1 MYHLPL
7 LPGYGPNTSVRSSA
21 APVKEAKSLQKR
33 LAEAEENGYQGS
45 YFIPQ
50 EDVPRTSDGYMTS
63 GSHAESH
70 RPPPRPEVESEAEGE
85 AEYAEDGEGERYG
98 VNERSKETK
107 DRVEDERHE
116 QVEVKEEDRIAEV
129 VFFAYGV
136 AVFFGLDEGQER
148 AIVEDISNA
157 GILKRPMKEDDW
169 EIEEC
174 HFAVRRCP
182 VISTAPHRS
191 SVTV

>member
-1 MYHLPL
+1 
-7 LPGYGPNTSVRSSA
+7 
-21 APVKEAKSLQKR
+21 
-33 LAEAEENGYQGS
+33 
-45 YFIPQ
+45 
-50 EDVPRTSDGYMTS
+50 MTS

-70 RPPPRPEVESEAEGE
+70 RPPPRPQVESEAEGE
-85 AEYAEDGEGERYG
+85 AEYAEEGEGEQYG
-98 VNERSKETK
+98 VNERSKDTK
-107 DRVEDERHE
+107 ERPEDGRHE
-116 QVEVKEEDRIAEV
+116 PVKVKEEDRIAEV

-174 HFAVRRCP
+174 HFAVRGCP
-182 VISTAPHRS
+182 VISTAPCRS
-191 SVTV
+191 SEAV